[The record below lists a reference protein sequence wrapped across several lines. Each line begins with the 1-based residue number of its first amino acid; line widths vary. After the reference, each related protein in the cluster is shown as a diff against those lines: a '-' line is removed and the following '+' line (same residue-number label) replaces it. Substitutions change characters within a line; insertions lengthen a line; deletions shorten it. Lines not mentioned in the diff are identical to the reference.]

1 MRDTCVARMN
11 NRRSPSLRVAVA
23 TSTKRDATEATTTV
37 ERTTLMDVRMM
48 FRK

>member
-23 TSTKRDATEATTTV
+23 TSTKRDATEATTV
-37 ERTTLMDVRMM
+37 EWTSLMDIRMM

>member
-11 NRRSPSLRVAVA
+11 NHRSPSLRVAVA
-23 TSTKRDATEATTTV
+23 TATKRDATEATV